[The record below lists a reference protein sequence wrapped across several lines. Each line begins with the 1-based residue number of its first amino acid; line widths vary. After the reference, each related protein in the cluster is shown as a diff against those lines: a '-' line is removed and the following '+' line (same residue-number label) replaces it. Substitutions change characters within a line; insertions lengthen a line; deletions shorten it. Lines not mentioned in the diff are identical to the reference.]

1 MGHLRRLWGLVGLGV
16 ARVRGRMVVAPHR
29 VVLSVLGVALAIGL
43 MISVTGV
50 SLGLAS
56 QAVVESEDV
65 DYWIVPEGSGAE
77 PVVVSSGGVKLGNV
91 HAVSRQ
97 IAQDDRVAHA
107 TPVLVTLLP
116 VQDAVTGERTY
127 VLTVGVVPAPGVD
140 ILGLPADAL
149 TPGDPHYANGSYD
162 GPRTNELVMNDAA
175 ATVTNASEGTA
186 LTAPS
191 SGADEPLRVVNV
203 SAGADSSVSGAV
215 PVMLV
220 HLSELQA
227 DSGAQSGD
235 QADQILV
242 STNDRSVKESLEGQY
257 PATSVVERTG
267 LSGQQVSTSS
277 LPLAMAVAA
286 LLAAVVVGVLFVT
299 TMMGLEVNA
308 GRQQVGA
315 LAAMGYSRPAR
326 SVVVA
331 AETLCLAVVGGVL
344 GVALG
349 ALGILGINAVGQAL
363 LGVGTTALFDPRLV
377 GYALAVAVVI
387 GLVGAVYPVLVTFRT
402 SQLEVLAP

>member
-1 MGHLRRLWGLVGLGV
+1 MGRLRRLWGLVGLGV
-16 ARVRGRMVVAPHR
+16 ARVRGRIRVAPHR
-29 VVLSVLGVALAIGL
+29 VVLSVFGVALAIGL

-56 QAVVESEDV
+56 QAVVESEAV
-65 DYWIVPEGSGAE
+65 DYWIVPEGSQAE
-77 PVVVSSGGVKLGNV
+77 SVVVSSGGVKLGNV
-91 HAVSRQ
+91 HSTSQR
-97 IAQDDRVAHA
+97 IARDDRVEYA
-107 TPVLVTLLP
+107 TPVFVTLLP

-127 VLTVGVVPAPGVD
+127 VLTVGVVPTPEMD
-140 ILGLPADAL
+140 ILGLPAGAL

-175 ATVTNASEGTA
+175 AAVTNASEGTT
-186 LTAPS
+186 LTTPS
-191 SGADEPLRVVNV
+191 GGNQSLRVVNV
-203 SAGADSSVSGAV
+203 SAGTETSVSGAV
-215 PVMLV
+215 PVMLI

-242 STNDRSVKESLEGQY
+242 STNDRVVKERLAGQY
-257 PATSVVERTG
+257 PRTTVVERTG
-267 LSGQQVSTSS
+267 LSGQQVSPSS

-308 GRQQVGA
+308 GRQHVGT
-315 LAAMGYSRPAR
+315 LAAMGYSRAAR

-331 AETLCLAVVGGVL
+331 AETLCLAGIGGLL

-349 ALGILGINAVGQAL
+349 GLGILGINAVGQAL

-377 GYALAVAVVI
+377 GYALVVALVI
-387 GLVGAVYPVLVTFRT
+387 GLVGAVYPVLVSFRT
-402 SQLEVLAP
+402 SELEVLAP

>member
-1 MGHLRRLWGLVGLGV
+1 MGRLRRLWGLVGLGV
-16 ARVRGRMVVAPHR
+16 ARVRGRIRVAPHR
-29 VVLSVLGVALAIGL
+29 VVLSVFGVALAIGL

-56 QAVVESEDV
+56 QAVVESEEV
-65 DYWIVPEGSGAE
+65 DYWIVPEGSE
-77 PVVVSSGGVKLGNV
+77 TESVVVSSGGVKLGNV
-91 HAVSRQ
+91 HSTSQR
-97 IAQDDRVAHA
+97 IARDDRVEYA
-107 TPVLVTLLP
+107 TPVFVTLLP
-116 VQDAVTGERTY
+116 VQDAVTGKRTY
-127 VLTVGVVPAPGVD
+127 VLTVGVVPTPGMD
-140 ILGLPADAL
+140 ILGLPADTLA
-149 TPGDPHYANGSYD
+149 PGDPHYANGSYD

-175 ATVTNASEGTA
+175 ATVTNASAGTT
-186 LTAPS
+186 LTTPS
-191 SGADEPLRVVNV
+191 GGDQPLRVVNV
-203 SAGADSSVSGAV
+203 SAGAESSVSGAV
-215 PVMLV
+215 PVMLM

-242 STNDRSVKESLEGQY
+242 STNDRAVEDRLEGQY
-257 PATSVVERTG
+257 PRTTVVERTG
-267 LSGQQVSTSS
+267 LSGQQVSPSS

-308 GRQQVGA
+308 GRQQIGT
-315 LAAMGYSRPAR
+315 LAAMGYSRAAR

-331 AETLCLAVVGGVL
+331 AETLCLAGIGGLL
-344 GVALG
+344 GTALG
-349 ALGILGINAVGQAL
+349 ALGTLGINAFGQAL

-377 GYALAVAVVI
+377 GYALVVALVI
-387 GLVGAVYPVLVTFRT
+387 GLVGAVYPVLVSFRT